1 MPVPPS
7 ADSPEPLSPPQ
18 RIPFE
23 LRHLTYF
30 EAVARLGS
38 ISKASLE
45 LSVTQPAITMQLQD
59 LAEALQGGPLFEKV
73 GRRLRLTSTG
83 EVFRERAQEILRRVG
98 AVQAE
103 MRERGHLHGGRVS
116 IGAPASVGACLLPEV
131 LGAFHHT
138 YPELELRVYEGN
150 TPSLMGLLGSGEID
164 LAIVTLPISE
174 RSLEVTPLFSE
185 RLVVVVH
192 QAHRLAGLDPIQMA
206 ELRDEAFLLYSPG
219 GFVRDATL
227 RACRRAGFVPKVVLD
242 SGSME
247 LLLRM
252 AEASLGVTVL
262 PPLAIKGRPQ
272 LKGLELISETDLSR
286 TMALISRQGREL
298 TPAAR
303 RLREFLVDALDRRPA
318 GT

>member
-1 MPVPPS
+1 MPMPP
-7 ADSPEPLSPPQ
+7 APEPSEDHARYQ

-38 ISKASLE
+38 VSKASLE
-45 LSVTQPAITMQLQD
+45 LSVTQPAITMQLRD
-59 LAEALQGGPLFEKV
+59 LTEALQSGPLFEKV

-83 EVFRERAQEILRRVG
+83 EVFLERAREILRRV
-98 AVQAE
+98 AAMQAE
-103 MRERGHLHGGRVS
+103 LRGHSYLHGGRVS
-116 IGAPASVGACLLPEV
+116 IGAPASVGECLLPEV
-131 LGAFHHT
+131 LGDFHHT

-150 TPSLMGLLGSGEID
+150 TPTLMGLLGSGEID

-174 RSLEVTPLFSE
+174 RNLEVTPLFSE

-192 QAHRLAGLDPIQMA
+192 QSHRLAPWEAVQMA
-206 ELRDEAFLLYSPG
+206 DLEHESFLLYSPG
-219 GFVRDATL
+219 GFVREATL
-227 RACRRAGFVPKVVLD
+227 RACRRADFVPKVVLD

-252 AEASLGVTVL
+252 TEADLGIAVL

-286 TMALISRQGREL
+286 TMALISREGREL

-303 RLREFLVDALDRRPA
+303 RLREVLVERLGP
-318 GT
+318 T